1 LIGKGRRVKIIIM
14 VDCCLCQFQPP
25 KIIAIQYHND
35 VSILFHENLTACR
48 LLYILGALQISQFD
62 WQREASTTHYCGG
75 LLHVRT
81 ILLPEICLVVV
92 GNE

>member
-1 LIGKGRRVKIIIM
+1 M
-14 VDCCLCQFQPP
+14 VCCMCRFRPP
-25 KIIAIQYHND
+25 KIIAVQHDD